1 MPTPQKKAAQ
11 RKKKAAEP
19 TATPPRDSPATGPQP
34 PVEEPVTPQPGPGHF
49 QRLPEESEAEHRGF
63 LLWAMQ
69 QPSLRSYR
77 LTARAAQVTD
87 TSVRRWAERRGWSAR
102 VEKLTRSDG
111 LAWRAWLRDYADS
124 DGLSGISIVQVNM
137 KLEGPLTP
145 LAYLR
150 SKLSG
155 GADPTSYPKDSAAR
169 AVLDAAADTS
179 RRVMGDRL
187 PGDEEDEDEPLDP
200 ELGPDPLGGGGG
212 DTGDGEGPTNP
223 VGGKPVE
230 GGERAQPAPSPHPA
244 KAPQGAP
251 PPKESRDEA
260 LDPQAKRGR
269 VREFRALVGSTLN
282 IYAQDVKHTLDP
294 KKFPN
299 GQTLKV
305 TPKDV
310 PVLIELA
317 QALEEIPETTSGAV
331 GPMESVR
338 VRIARERGEDVLEAL
353 GRDHEEMGVIL
364 GALAEKKAQ
373 EAEHLRQELARD
385 RGAEVVELPAREEA
399 S

>member
-187 PGDEEDEDEPLDP
+187 PGDEEDEEPLDP
-200 ELGPDPLGGGGG
+200 ALGADPLAGG
-212 DTGDGEGPTNP
+212 DTGEGEGATNP

-230 GGERAQPAPSPHPA
+230 GGGRGQPVSPSTPA
-244 KAPQGAP
+244 TP
-251 PPKESRDEA
+251 PPGSHTPATAREEA
-260 LDPQAKRGR
+260 LDPTAKRGR
-269 VREFRALVGSTLN
+269 VREFRSLVNTTLG
-282 IYAQDVKHTLDP
+282 IYAQDVKHTLNP
-294 KKFPN
+294 KQFPTGN
-299 GQTLKV
+299 VVRV

-317 QALEEIPETTSGAV
+317 QALEEIPEAASGAQ

-364 GALAEKKAQ
+364 EALAQKKAQ

-385 RGAEVVELPAREEA
+385 RGGEVVPLREEA
-399 S
+399 G